1 MKYKAKFDKYERLT
15 DDELLN
21 KLLVDRGVENPSKLL
36 ILNESVIQNAKLFK
50 NMKEGLYLIDKYIL
64 NGGKVCIIVD

>member
-50 NMKEGLYLIDKYIL
+50 NMKEGLYLIDKYVL